1 MQRGTFIKSA
11 ATISAFSILKPGI
24 VFGSKANSAIRVGVI
39 GCGNRGT
46 AVISS
51 ISANTNSNIIA
62 IADIFQDKLTTATPA
77 FNKLNEAKNF
87 PVLKSSNIYQGSKA
101 YLKLLENKDVDAVLI
116 SSPAYSHVEFLEA
129 AAAAGKHV
137 YCEKPVATDVDG
149 CKRVMQVGEKLNGKQ
164 SVVIGFQIR
173 YGSPYVEMVN
183 RIQRGDIGDMIT
195 VQLYYF
201 SSGAPIIPLTN
212 ASYDEIRIRNH
223 YYFRAMSGDILLDQG
238 IHILDV
244 CNWALKAHP
253 LSAVGKGNITGRP
266 DFGDAFSNF
275 QVLYQY
281 PNNVDVSIHTA
292 KVGPQFGD
300 VCCRFIGTK
309 GSAEA
314 HYSGG
319 VFINGEN
326 KWDSGIARTDSE
338 LTPQQRDS
346 GVFLSALHDADAN
359 KEKAFISS
367 IETGKYL
374 NETRSGAE
382 STLTAI
388 LGRDSATTKRE
399 MTWDEVY
406 FSNERLDPKLN
417 LSQFDK
423 S

>member
-1 MQRGTFIKSA
+1 MQRRTFIKSA
-11 ATISAFSILKPGI
+11 ATVSAFSILKPDI

-62 IADIFQDKLTTATPA
+62 IADIFNDKLVAA
-77 FNKLNEAKNF
+77 EKNF
-87 PVLKSSNIYQGSKA
+87 NQLNTAKKFPALNKQNIYQGSKA
-101 YLKLLENKDVDAVLI
+101 YMKLLENKDVDAVLI

-129 AAAAGKHV
+129 AVAAGKHV

-149 CKRVMQVGEKLNGKQ
+149 CRRVIAVGEKLNGKQ

-173 YGSPYVEMVN
+173 HASPYVEMVN
-183 RIQRGDIGDMIT
+183 RIQRGDIGEMIT

-201 SSGAPIIPLTN
+201 SSGTPLIPLKN
-212 ASYDEIRIRNH
+212 VSFDEVRIRNH
-223 YYFRAMSGDILLDQG
+223 YYFRAISGDILLDQG
-238 IHILDV
+238 IHMIDV
-244 CNWALKAHP
+244 CNWALKAKP
-253 LSAVGKGNITGRP
+253 INAVGRANATGRP

-281 PNNVDVSIHTA
+281 PQNVNVSIHTT

-300 VCCRFIGTK
+300 VCCKFIGTK
-309 GSAEA
+309 GYAEA

-319 VFINGEN
+319 VFINGDN
-326 KWDSGIARTDSE
+326 KWDSGIARTDAE
-338 LTPQQRDS
+338 LTPKQRS
-346 GVFLSALHDADAN
+346 AGVFNSALHDADAN
-359 KEKAFISS
+359 KEQAFINS
-367 IETGKYL
+367 IETGNYL

-388 LGRDSATTKRE
+388 LGRESATTQRE

-406 FSNERLDPKLN
+406 FSGERLDPKLN
-417 LSQFDK
+417 LAQFDK
-423 S
+423 V